1 MSSLRIAAVINNYN
15 YGQFVCEAVES
26 TLGQSHPPAEV
37 IVVDDGSTDDSL
49 VRLQQRFSGHPLVK
63 VIATVNRGQLA
74 AVASGVRA
82 ANADVVALLDA
93 DDRWRPQYFERL
105 AQRYGSQPECDF
117 VFTNMEYF
125 GTRQGLLRHDLRER
139 DLGYSVLLG
148 AFNTQYQGTATS
160 ALSFRTTLAEKILA
174 TVTPALEARWPTG
187 ADDIF
192 VVGAD
197 ILGGRKAYLGEAL
210 VEYRYHTSNDSAKR
224 GTDRQRKYFH
234 WLRAQALIEH
244 FRAAAGLSRETI
256 RFAKHEFR
264 CKPTPDWQD
273 VRDYSAL
280 IGLSDLSWNQK
291 LEHRFSLLRHW
302 LRNRA

>member
-1 MSSLRIAAVINNYN
+1 MSSVRIAAVINNHN
-15 YGQFVCEAVES
+15 YGQFVCEAVRS
-26 TLGQSHPPAEV
+26 ALAQSHPPAEV

-49 VRLQQRFSGHPLVK
+49 QQLQQSFGDHPLVR
-63 VIATVNRGQLA
+63 VIATANHGQLA
-74 AVASGVRA
+74 AVVSGVRA
-82 ANADVVALLDA
+82 ASADVVALLDA

-105 AQRYGSQPECDF
+105 ARRYGDQPACDF

-125 GTRQGLLRHDLRER
+125 GTRQGLLRSDTRER

-160 ALSFRTTLAEKILA
+160 ALSFRKTLAEKILA
-174 TVTPALEARWPTG
+174 SVTPALESRWPTG

-197 ILGGRKAYLGEAL
+197 ILGGRKTYLGEAL

-224 GTDRQRKYFH
+224 GIDRQRKYFH

-264 CKPTPDWQD
+264 CKPAPDWRD
-273 VRDYSAL
+273 VQDYSAL
-280 IGLSDLSWNQK
+280 IGLSDLGWGQK

-302 LRNRA
+302 LRHRG